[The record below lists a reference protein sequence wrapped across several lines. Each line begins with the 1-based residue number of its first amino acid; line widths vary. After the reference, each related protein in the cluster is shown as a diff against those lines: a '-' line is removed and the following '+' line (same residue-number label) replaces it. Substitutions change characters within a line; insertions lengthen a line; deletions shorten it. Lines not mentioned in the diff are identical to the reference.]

1 MPHWEVWE
9 YIRGIHR
16 INTLHQINFVSAGI
30 LSNPWYT
37 MDDREDRIKALYA
50 RTGLFPEMSQSH
62 SSQPFSSSSY
72 SSSSSSSISLKEA
85 INRSANPVD
94 VFSQVATIAKSF
106 KDDPELPKGTMF
118 TAPCN
123 DGKVDAPTRPWTLGA
138 INFAQGGAGF

>member
-16 INTLHQINFVSAGI
+16 INTLHQINYVSAGI

-37 MDDREDRIKALYA
+37 MDDREDRIKGLYA
-50 RTGLFPEMSQSH
+50 RTGLFPEMAQSY
-62 SSQPFSSSSY
+62 SSQPFSNYTQSSSR
-72 SSSSSSSISLKEA
+72 SSHLSLKEA
-85 INRSANPVD
+85 MDRSANPVD
-94 VFSQVATIAKSF
+94 VFSQIASVAKSF
-106 KDDPELPKGTMF
+106 EDDPDLPPGTMF